1 MASLCLLCS
10 RKSNSDWSR
19 HKIAAKRVFWRGV
32 SLLGK
37 MRLEFSWFSPEK
49 EDWETWDHPASHR
62 WLHSWER
69 KSWTLP
75 VPRKE
80 AGDGSWVDLVQKV

>member
-1 MASLCLLCS
+1 MPS
-10 RKSNSDWSR
+10 
-19 HKIAAKRVFWRGV
+19 
-32 SLLGK
+32 K

-49 EDWETWDHPASHR
+49 EDWETWNHPASQWW

-69 KSWTLP
+69 KSWAVL

-80 AGDGSWVDLVQKV
+80 AGDRSWVDLVQKVFRAVKFSVTQLVYWCALG